1 MEHNSQPAFLTQ
13 EVAKLPMDIDTSIE
27 AYPGQLDTLAK
38 SRAGTEPSC
47 RLGAVIGTFRGPFLL
62 LTPACVSVGLGL
74 VIGQGSPFSLAIL
87 GLVIL
92 GALSAHIGVNVLNEY
107 ADFRS
112 GLDHRTIRTP
122 FSGGSGSLPACPQ
135 AASLARMVGYGA
147 VLLTLVIGL
156 VLLALSGPGLIPIG
170 LIGVILVLVYT
181 PWVTR
186 HPLLC
191 LIAPGLGFGALMVL
205 GTQYA
210 LAGAFSLQG
219 LAASLVPFFLV
230 NNLLLL
236 NQFPDVEADRSV
248 GRDHVLIHWGKTVG
262 RWLLLS
268 FYAAAYGVILI
279 GVLSGLFPLTTLMAG
294 ASLVLTIPTLS
305 RLWQNQEDPEQLRPA
320 MGLNV
325 AISLV
330 TPVLLGVGLALT

>member
-1 MEHNSQPAFLTQ
+1 
-13 EVAKLPMDIDTSIE
+13 MDIDTSIE
-27 AYPGQLDTLAK
+27 AYPGQLDTLAQ
-38 SRAGTEPSC
+38 SRAGTNRSC
-47 RLGAVIGTFRGPFLL
+47 RLDAVIGTFRGPFLL

-74 VIGQGSPFSLAIL
+74 LVGQGASFSLGIL
-87 GLVIL
+87 ALVIL

-107 ADFRS
+107 YDFRS

-135 AASLARMVGYGA
+135 AAPLARTVGYGA
-147 VLLTLVIGL
+147 VSLTLIIGL
-156 VLLALSGPGLIPIG
+156 VLLGLSGPGLIPIG
-170 LIGVILVLVYT
+170 LIGVILVLAYT

-191 LIAPGLGFGALMVL
+191 LIAPGLGFGSLMVL

-219 LAASLVPFFLV
+219 LVASLVPFFLV

-248 GRDHVLIHWGKTVG
+248 GRDHVLIHWGRTAG
-262 RWLLLS
+262 RWVLLG

-279 GVLSGLFPLTTLMAG
+279 AVLSGLFPLASLLACTT
-294 ASLVLTIPTLS
+294 LVLTIPTLR
-305 RLWQNQEDPEQLRPA
+305 RLWRNQEDPEQLRPA

-325 AISLV
+325 AVSLV
-330 TPVLLGVGLALT
+330 TPLLLGIGLALT